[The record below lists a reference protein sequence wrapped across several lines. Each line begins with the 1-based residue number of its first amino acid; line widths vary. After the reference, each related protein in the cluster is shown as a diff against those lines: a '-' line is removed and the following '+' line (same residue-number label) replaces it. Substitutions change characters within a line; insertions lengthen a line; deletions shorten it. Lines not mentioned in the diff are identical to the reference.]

1 MKAHAGERLVV
12 KATHL
17 DEPVR
22 DGRILEV
29 HGRDGGPPYLV
40 EWSDNGHVS
49 LIYPGS
55 DAFVD
60 HLGEHGA
67 DEDES
72 SRAASSASPPAGTA

>member
-1 MKAHAGERLVV
+1 MKAHVGERLVV

-29 HGRDGGPPYLV
+29 HGRDGGPPYVV

-60 HLGEHGA
+60 HLDEH
-67 DEDES
+67 DEHEEGP
-72 SRAASSASPPAGTA
+72 AATSSASPRPGTA